1 MIRGV
6 GDMLWLE
13 NNVFF
18 VMVEK
23 MVFFFRSEKF
33 TEFAK
38 FQTTSDNAKEM
49 AAEQLSDTAISSRA
63 GSSHRL

>member
-1 MIRGV
+1 
-6 GDMLWLE
+6 
-13 NNVFF
+13 
-18 VMVEK
+18 MVEK
-23 MVFFFRSEKF
+23 MVFFFRSKKF

-38 FQTTSDNAKEM
+38 FQTTSDNAKDM